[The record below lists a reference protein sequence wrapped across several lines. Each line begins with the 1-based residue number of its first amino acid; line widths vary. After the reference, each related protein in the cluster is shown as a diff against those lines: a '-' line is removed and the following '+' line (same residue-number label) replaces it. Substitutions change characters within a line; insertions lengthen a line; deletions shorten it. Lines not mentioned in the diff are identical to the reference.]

1 MKSKNPIGDYKRVP
15 NLTIDLLAQFIAYF
29 YREAVLYDF
38 YVASNL
44 IKKFSKYRRAND
56 EERKTIEKRLIN
68 YLRKFLPSATKKELL
83 DFPKK
88 IQIFPT
94 LPKLNVPMIIHEFII
109 TDKKLLKGHLKN
121 EKYKITAIYN
131 LAEETSEAYDGM
143 FVGAN
148 NRDGI
153 LRLNPI
159 SDINDRKYLAR
170 LILYKEFS
178 KVKEYVEYIYYQI
191 EHLVHHEL
199 IHFLQFS
206 TKEKIGFFNK
216 FDRKNQFK
224 IDTEEPEKKDFQEA
238 EVDYHNKMAEYKP
251 WLYSSLY
258 KLVDHIKYEILEE
271 KQNYPITPEQ
281 LLEISKAFKDMTG
294 VNTPENPE
302 RTSSFFRIL
311 RLFNKNKWKKAVGDF
326 YTMLQYELEV
336 MEKNLDNQKRT
347 T

>member
-1 MKSKNPIGDYKRVP
+1 MKNKNPIGDYKRIP
-15 NLTIDLLAQFIAYF
+15 NLSIDFLAQLVAYF
-29 YREAVLYDF
+29 YQQAILYDF

-56 EERKTIEKRLIN
+56 DERKTIEKRLIN
-68 YLRKFLPSATKKELL
+68 YLRKFFPSATKKDII

-88 IQIFPT
+88 IHIYPT
-94 LPKLNVPMIIHEFII
+94 LPKLNVPMTIHEFII

-121 EKYKITAIYN
+121 EKYRITAIYN
-131 LAEETSEAYDGM
+131 LEEEKSQAYDGL
-143 FVGAN
+143 FIDTN
-148 NRDGI
+148 DSDGI

-159 SDINDRKYLAR
+159 SNIDDRKYLAR

-178 KVKEYVEYIYYQI
+178 EVKEYVKYIFDQI

-206 TKEKIGFFNK
+206 TKEKIGFLNK

-224 IDTEEPEKKDFQEA
+224 IHTEDPEKDFQKV
-238 EVDYHNKMAEYKP
+238 EVDYHNQMHEYKP

-258 KLVDHIKYEILEE
+258 KFLDHIKYNILEE

-294 VNTPENPE
+294 VNTPENPD
-302 RTSSFFRIL
+302 RTSNFFRSL

-326 YTMLQYELEV
+326 YTMVQYELEV
-336 MEKNLDNQKRT
+336 MEKNLHLEDISG
-347 T
+347 